1 MAKRAYTTKK
11 ESDYKRLGKKLFEYL
26 HTQDTNEAE
35 YVNTPKQD

>member
-1 MAKRAYTTKK
+1 MAKRAYATKK

-35 YVNTPKQD
+35 YVNNPKQV